1 MIASSLL
8 TSLRPTMCLGLF
20 TTRQFAMLLL
30 LHTADRKLS
39 FLNLCA
45 NLDMSKP
52 AVSRSLD
59 RLSIL
64 HFIERHRSHDDRRK
78 TFVSLTDKGREL
90 VDRVEAAA

>member
-8 TSLRPTMCLGLF
+8 TSLRPTRCLGLF

-30 LHTADRKLS
+30 LHTADRELS

-52 AVSRSLD
+52 AVCRSLD

-64 HFIERHRSHDDRRK
+64 HFIERRRSHDDRRR
-78 TFVSLTDKGREL
+78 TFVSLTEKGRALIE
-90 VDRVEAAA
+90 RVEASA

>member
-8 TSLRPTMCLGLF
+8 TSLRPTLCLGLF

-30 LHTADRKLS
+30 LHTADRELS

-64 HFIERHRSHDDRRK
+64 HFIERRRSHDDRRR
-78 TFVSLTDKGREL
+78 TFVSLTEKGRALIE
-90 VDRVEAAA
+90 RVEASA